1 MKSLPRSAGKGRPEQ
16 EETKPMARLPYLD
29 KKDLAPEN
37 QDLLDRP
44 INLNRVLV
52 NSPNCRRAG
61 LKMAH
66 FIRYESRLDA
76 RLKELAIMAIGY
88 ITRAPYEWSH
98 HVILG
103 KDFGVSD
110 DDMQELINYLEGR
123 PHKLDERAVLAIDA
137 AREMTEDIAMSD
149 KTFDALHGFLNNEE
163 MVDLVVTIAHYNAM
177 VRVLATLQVD
187 IEDNYLPGLDKFP
200 LPA

>member
-1 MKSLPRSAGKGRPEQ
+1 
-16 EETKPMARLPYLD
+16 MARLPYLD
-29 KKDLAPEN
+29 KKDLSPEN

-52 NSPNCRRAG
+52 HSPNCRRAG
-61 LKMAH
+61 LQMAM
-66 FIRYESRLDA
+66 FIRFKSKLDP
-76 RLKELAIMAIGY
+76 RLKELAIMAVGY
-88 ITRAPYEWSH
+88 LTRAPYEWSH

>member
-1 MKSLPRSAGKGRPEQ
+1 
-16 EETKPMARLPYLD
+16 MARLPYLD
-29 KKDLAPEN
+29 KEDLSPEN

-61 LKMAH
+61 LQMAH
-66 FIRYESRLDA
+66 FIRFQSRLDA
-76 RLKELAIMAIGY
+76 RLKELAIMTVGY

-110 DDMQELINYLEGR
+110 DDMRELVNLLEGR
-123 PHKLDERAVLAIDA
+123 PHKLDERAVLASNA
-137 AREMTEDIAMSD
+137 AREMTENIAMSE
-149 KTFDALHGFLNNEE
+149 KTFNALHAFLNNEE
-163 MVDLVVTIAHYNAM
+163 MVDLIVSIAHYNAM
-177 VRVLATLQVD
+177 VRVLATLEVD
-187 IEDNYLPGLDKFP
+187 IEDDYMPGLEKFP

>member
-1 MKSLPRSAGKGRPEQ
+1 
-16 EETKPMARLPYLD
+16 MARLPYLD
-29 KKDLAPEN
+29 KKDLSPEN

-52 NSPNCRRAG
+52 HSPNCRRAG
-61 LKMAH
+61 LQMAM
-66 FIRYESRLDA
+66 FIRFKSKLNP
-76 RLKELAIMAIGY
+76 RLKELAIMAVGY

-110 DDMQELINYLEGR
+110 EDMRQLVNLLEGR
-123 PHKLDERAVLAIDA
+123 PHKLDEQVVLAVRG
-137 AREMTEDIAMSD
+137 AREMTENIAMSEE
-149 KTFDALHGFLNNEE
+149 TFNALHKFLDNEE
-163 MVDLVVTIAHYNAM
+163 MVDLIVTIGHYNSM

-187 IEDNYLPGLDKFP
+187 IEPDYMPGLEKMP

>member
-1 MKSLPRSAGKGRPEQ
+1 
-16 EETKPMARLPYLD
+16 MARLPYLD
-29 KKDLAPEN
+29 KKDLSPEN

-52 NSPNCRRAG
+52 HSPNCRRAG
-61 LKMAH
+61 LEMAM
-66 FIRYESRLDA
+66 FIRFKSKLNP
-76 RLKELAIMAIGY
+76 RLKELAIMAVGY
-88 ITRAPYEWSH
+88 LTRAPYEWSH

-110 DDMQELINYLEGR
+110 EDMRELVNLLEGR
-123 PHKLDERAVLAIDA
+123 PHKLDEHVVLAVRG
-137 AREMTEDIAMSD
+137 AREMTENIAMSEE
-149 KTFDALHGFLNNEE
+149 TFNALHKFLSNEE
-163 MVDLVVTIAHYNAM
+163 MVDLIVTIGHYNSM

-187 IEDNYLPGLDKFP
+187 IEDDYMPGLKKMP

>member
-1 MKSLPRSAGKGRPEQ
+1 MMSHVKKDKNA
-16 EETKPMARLPYLD
+16 MARLPYLD
-29 KKDLAPEN
+29 KEDLSPEN

-61 LKMAH
+61 LQLAH
-66 FIRYESRLDA
+66 FIRFQSRLDA
-76 RLKELAIMAIGY
+76 RLKELAIMTVGY

-110 DDMQELINYLEGR
+110 DDMRELVNLLEGR
-123 PHKLDERAVLAIDA
+123 PHKLDERAVLASNA
-137 AREMTEDIAMSD
+137 AREMTENIAMSE
-149 KTFDALHGFLNNEE
+149 KTFNALHAFLNNEE
-163 MVDLVVTIAHYNAM
+163 MVDLIVSIAHYNAM
-177 VRVLATLQVD
+177 VRVLATLEVD
-187 IEDNYLPGLDKFP
+187 IEDDYMPGLEKFP

>member
-1 MKSLPRSAGKGRPEQ
+1 
-16 EETKPMARLPYLD
+16 MARLPYLD
-29 KKDLAPEN
+29 KKDLSPEN

-52 NSPNCRRAG
+52 HSPNCRRAG
-61 LKMAH
+61 LQMAM
-66 FIRYESRLDA
+66 FIRFKSKLNP
-76 RLKELAIMAIGY
+76 RLKELAIMAVGY

-110 DDMQELINYLEGR
+110 EDMRQLVNLLEGR
-123 PHKLDERAVLAIDA
+123 PHKLDEQVVLAVRG
-137 AREMTEDIAMSD
+137 AREMTENIAMSEE
-149 KTFDALHGFLNNEE
+149 TFNALHKFLDNEE
-163 MVDLVVTIAHYNAM
+163 MVDLIVTIGHYNSM

-187 IEDNYLPGLDKFP
+187 IEDDYMPGLEKMP

>member
-1 MKSLPRSAGKGRPEQ
+1 
-16 EETKPMARLPYLD
+16 MARLPYLD
-29 KKDLAPEN
+29 KEDLSPEN

-61 LKMAH
+61 LQMAH
-66 FIRYESRLDA
+66 FIRFQSRLDT
-76 RLKELAIMAIGY
+76 RLKELAIMTVGY

-110 DDMQELINYLEGR
+110 DDMRELVNLLEGR
-123 PHKLDERAVLAIDA
+123 PHKLDERAVLAADA
-137 AREMTEDIAMSD
+137 AREMTENIAMSE
-149 KTFDALHGFLNNEE
+149 KTFNALHAFLDNEE
-163 MVDLVVTIAHYNAM
+163 MVDLIVSIAHYNAM
-177 VRVLATLQVD
+177 VRVLATLEVD
-187 IEDNYLPGLDKFP
+187 IEDDYMPGLEKFP

>member
-1 MKSLPRSAGKGRPEQ
+1 
-16 EETKPMARLPYLD
+16 MARLPFLD
-29 KKDLAPEN
+29 KNDLSAEN
-37 QDLLDRP
+37 QDLLERP

-61 LKMAH
+61 LHLAH

-76 RLKELAIMAIGY
+76 RIKELAIMTVGY
-88 ITRAPYEWSH
+88 LTRAPYEWSH
-98 HVILG
+98 HVILA

-110 DDMQELINYLEGR
+110 GDIGELVNYLEGR
-123 PHKLDERAVLAIDA
+123 PHQLDDLAALAVDA
-137 AREMTEDIAMSD
+137 ASEMTKNIAMSGS
-149 KTFDALHGFLNNEE
+149 TFNALHKSLNNEE

-177 VRVLATLQVD
+177 VRVLATLEVD

>member
-1 MKSLPRSAGKGRPEQ
+1 
-16 EETKPMARLPYLD
+16 MARLPYLD
-29 KKDLAPEN
+29 KQDLAPEH
-37 QDLLDRP
+37 QKLLERP
-44 INLNRVLV
+44 INLNRILV

-61 LKMAH
+61 LQIAH
-66 FIRYESRLDA
+66 FIRYESKLDA
-76 RLKELAIMAIGY
+76 RLKELAIMTVGY
-88 ITRAPYEWSH
+88 LTRAPYEWSH
-98 HVILG
+98 HVILS

-110 DDMQELINYLEGR
+110 DDIRALVDYLEGR
-123 PHKLDERAVLAIDA
+123 APHLDERAALAVDA
-137 AREMTEDIAMSD
+137 AREMTNDLTMSD
-149 KTFDALHGFLNNEE
+149 KTFDALHAFLDNEE

>member
-1 MKSLPRSAGKGRPEQ
+1 
-16 EETKPMARLPYLD
+16 MARLPYLD
-29 KKDLAPEN
+29 KKDLSPEN

-52 NSPNCRRAG
+52 HSPNCRRAG
-61 LKMAH
+61 LEMAM
-66 FIRYESRLDA
+66 FIRFKSRLDT
-76 RLKELAIMAIGY
+76 RLKELAIMAVGY

-110 DDMQELINYLEGR
+110 DDMRELVNLLEGR
-123 PHKLDERAVLAIDA
+123 PHKLDERVTLAVKG
-137 AREMTEDIAMSD
+137 AREMTENIAMSEA
-149 KTFDALHGFLNNEE
+149 TFNALHAFLSNEE
-163 MVDLVVTIAHYNAM
+163 MVDLIVTIAHYNGM

-187 IEDNYLPGLDKFP
+187 IEDNYLPGLTRIP